1 MDGSLCRF
9 GVDMTFQNVLA
20 GLCVGLG
27 LAIAGFFVSQTTLN
41 ERVGA
46 NTATVKGLSERIVA
60 ADKAAWRFSY
70 QVSGRSNVAA
80 DFDQAEAD
88 GDRIRK
94 ALTDAGFSAEEITFA
109 PLIKSDEVRY
119 NNNGE
124 IIDQFHTV
132 RGEVSV
138 ATATPDKIPPA
149 RGPVFALAKDGVSVN
164 EYFVTY
170 QFTGLNEIKPDML
183 REATA
188 NARVAANEFAANA
201 GVSVGGIQTA
211 TQGGF
216 QIRAASEGV
225 SEADAL
231 EKLVRVVT
239 TITFYLNN

>member
-1 MDGSLCRF
+1 
-9 GVDMTFQNVLA
+9 MTFQNVLA

-27 LAIAGFFVSQTTLN
+27 LAVAGFFVSQTTLN

-46 NTATVKGLSERIVA
+46 NVATVKGLSERIVE
-60 ADKAAWRFSY
+60 ADKASWRFSY
-70 QVSGRSNVAA
+70 QVTGRGDVAA
-80 DFDQAEAD
+80 DFARAEAD
-88 GDRIRK
+88 GDRIRQ
-94 ALTDAGFSAEEITFA
+94 ALTSAGFTDAELTFA
-109 PLIKSDEVRY
+109 PLIKSDDVRY

-124 IIDQFHTV
+124 IIDRYHTV
-132 RGEVSV
+132 RGEVTV
-138 ATATPDKIPPA
+138 ATRQPEKVAPA

-164 EYFVTY
+164 EYFVSY

-201 GVSVGGIQTA
+201 GVTVGGIQTA

-216 QIRAASEGV
+216 QIRAANEGV
-225 SEADAL
+225 SEADAI

>member
-1 MDGSLCRF
+1 
-9 GVDMTFQNVLA
+9 MTVQNVLA
-20 GLCVGLG
+20 GLFVGLG
-27 LAIAGFFVSQTTLN
+27 LALAGFFISQTTLN

-46 NTATVKGLSERIVA
+46 NTATVKGLSERIVK

-70 QVSGRSNVAA
+70 QVAGRGAVAS
-80 DFDQAEAD
+80 DFEWAEAD
-88 GDRIRK
+88 GARIRE
-94 ALTDAGFSAEEITFA
+94 ALKSAGFSPEEVTFA

-124 IIDQFHTV
+124 VIDRYHIV
-132 RGEVSV
+132 RGEVSIATTAPEKV
-138 ATATPDKIPPA
+138 APA
-149 RGPVFALAKDGVSVN
+149 RSPVFALAKDGVSVN
-164 EYFVTY
+164 EYFVSY
-170 QFTGLNEIKPDML
+170 QFTGLNDIKPDML

-216 QIRAASEGV
+216 QIRAANEGV

>member
-1 MDGSLCRF
+1 
-9 GVDMTFQNVLA
+9 MTFQNVLA
-20 GLCVGLG
+20 GLCVGVGIAL
-27 LAIAGFFVSQTTLN
+27 AGFFVSQTTLN
-41 ERVGA
+41 ERIGA
-46 NTATVKGLSERIVA
+46 NTATVKGLSERIVT
-60 ADKAAWRFSY
+60 ADKAAWRFGY
-70 QVSGRSNVAA
+70 QVAGRGDVAA
-80 DFDQAEAD
+80 DFARAD
-88 GDRIRK
+88 EDGERIRQV
-94 ALTDAGFSAEEITFA
+94 LTEAGFTAAELTFA

-124 IIDQFHTV
+124 VIDRYHVV

-138 ATATPDKIPPA
+138 STTSPGKVAPA
-149 RGPVFALAKDGVSVN
+149 RGPIFELAIDGVSVD
-164 EYFVTY
+164 EYFISY

-201 GVSVGGIQTA
+201 GVTVGGIQTA

-216 QIRAASEGV
+216 QIRAANEGV
-225 SEADAL
+225 SEADAI